1 MGRQRNMFKEKKD
14 VIVLELEHGRYF
26 IEHSNEPP
34 ESIFDDHKNGTSN
47 WETGVAL
54 RDCLFTKKFKPVN
67 YVLEHNGVTKD
78 EFNVILLGYMLEYGI
93 DNVRGGDYDDLVLD
107 YDEKLEA
114 KMKVARQ
121 FDKCFNCLGEHRVK
135 RCTETIEVAAE
146 LEEFVEELIMG
157 DSSGD
162 EKIDPDDIDED
173 EKLALRM
180 QMGYEPDFE
189 DIDEDDDERAKWGGL
204 KIIMLVGLFVALF
217 YGLIFFLLKQTGK
230 GRKMKISFKT

>member
-1 MGRQRNMFKEKKD
+1 MFKEKKD

-34 ESIFDDHKNGTSN
+34 ETIFDDHKNGTSN

-107 YDEKLEA
+107 HDEKLEA

-121 FDKCFNCLGEHRVK
+121 FDKCFNCLADHRVK

-162 EKIDPDDIDED
+162 EKIDPDDI
-173 EKLALRM
+173 
-180 QMGYEPDFE
+180 GT
-189 DIDEDDDERAKWGGL
+189 
-204 KIIMLVGLFVALF
+204 KIYSLYIINAVF
-217 YGLIFFLLKQTGK
+217 
-230 GRKMKISFKT
+230 